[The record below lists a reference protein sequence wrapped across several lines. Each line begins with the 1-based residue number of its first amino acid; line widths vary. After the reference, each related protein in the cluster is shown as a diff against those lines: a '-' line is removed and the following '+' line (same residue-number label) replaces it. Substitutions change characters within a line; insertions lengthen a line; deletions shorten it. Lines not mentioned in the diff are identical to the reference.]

1 MRAVIPWHRRQ
12 RGVGVQTHPFFES
25 RRILLAPL
33 RVVSSR
39 ATTRSQN
46 GVMTS
51 STDCDGSDSKST
63 SRLPTKP
70 ATATRVGVTRES
82 LAQTALSLP
91 FACHDVPRSLPP
103 SCPSLV
109 MGTPPKPY
117 VAFICS
123 TSFTVAVPLAQG
135 KATSERTH
143 ASPAWSGLRAS
154 VERAAAHTWQRTQVR
169 KGW

>member
-70 ATATRVGVTRES
+70 ATATRVGVTREL
-82 LAQTALSLP
+82 LAQTALSLLRLSRRTQE
-91 FACHDVPRSLPP
+91 FAPELP
-103 SCPSLV
+103 
-109 MGTPPKPY
+109 
-117 VAFICS
+117 VA
-123 TSFTVAVPLAQG
+123 G
-135 KATSERTH
+135 DGNTSEAVRGLHLQHVLHRRRATGTREGNKRAHPRKSRVVRFARKRRAGRCTHMATH
-143 ASPAWSGLRAS
+143 AS
-154 VERAAAHTWQRTQVR
+154 T
-169 KGW
+169 